1 MTAAPPQ
8 VLLAHHLKVLK
19 LPTFLREYEKVAG
32 ECAREGVNHP
42 QYLLRL
48 AELELIDRERRL
60 VERRIREARFPAV
73 KSLDTFDFTAMPAL
87 NKPLVL
93 ELARCEFVVARDN
106 IVVLGNSGTGKTHIA
121 LALGL
126 AACQRGFSVAFATA
140 AGLVHQ
146 LQEARDE
153 RRLLRLQQNLA
164 TAKLLIVD
172 ELGYVPLSQTG
183 AELLFEVFSQRH
195 ERSSTLVTSNLPF
208 EEWTSVFGSERL
220 TGALLDRLTH
230 HVHILEMNGE
240 SYRLKHSKARRQRQ
254 LAQESGVVVDPSTGE
269 ILDP

>member
-1 MTAAPPQ
+1 MTATPPQ
-8 VLLAHHLKVLK
+8 VLLAHHLKTLK

-32 ECAREGVNHP
+32 ECAREGIDHP
-42 QYLLRL
+42 RYLLRL

-60 VERRIREARFPAV
+60 VERRIRDARFPAV
-73 KSLDTFDFTAMPAL
+73 KSLDTFDFTAMPSL

-106 IVVLGNSGTGKTHIA
+106 IIVLGNSGTGKTHIA

-126 AACQRGFSVAFATA
+126 AACQRGFSVTFVTA

-164 TAKLLIVD
+164 AAKLLIID
-172 ELGYVPLSQTG
+172 ELGMCRSPRPGRSCC
-183 AELLFEVFSQRH
+183 S
-195 ERSSTLVTSNLPF
+195 RSSASAMSAARPSSPPTCRS
-208 EEWTSVFGSERL
+208 R
-220 TGALLDRLTH
+220 
-230 HVHILEMNGE
+230 NGPAY
-240 SYRLKHSKARRQRQ
+240 SA
-254 LAQESGVVVDPSTGE
+254 PSA
-269 ILDP
+269 

>member
-8 VLLAHHLKVLK
+8 VLLAHHLKTLK

-32 ECAREGVNHP
+32 ECAREGADHP
-42 QYLLRL
+42 RYLLRL

-60 VERRIREARFPAV
+60 VERRIRDARFPAV
-73 KSLDTFDFTAMPAL
+73 KSLDTFDFTAMPASTSRWYWSWRAASSSL
-87 NKPLVL
+87 PATTSLCLAIAARGKPMWRWPWGWPPV
-93 ELARCEFVVARDN
+93 R
-106 IVVLGNSGTGKTHIA
+106 
-121 LALGL
+121 
-126 AACQRGFSVAFATA
+126 RGFPVTFVTA

-164 TAKLLIVD
+164 AVKLLIVD

-195 ERSSTLVTSNLPF
+195 ERSSTIVTSNLPF

-230 HVHILEMNGE
+230 HVHILEMNGD
-240 SYRLKHSKARRQRQ
+240 SYRLKHSKARRRRQ
-254 LAQESGVVVDPSTGE
+254 LARDAGLTVDPDTGE
-269 ILDP
+269 ITDV

>member
-1 MTAAPPQ
+1 MSAALPQ
-8 VLLAHHLKVLK
+8 VLLAHHLKTLK

-32 ECAREGVNHP
+32 ECAREGVDHP
-42 QYLLRL
+42 RYLLRL

-60 VERRIREARFPAV
+60 VERRIRDARFPAV
-73 KSLDTFDFTAMPAL
+73 KSPDTFDFAAMPTL
-87 NKPLVL
+87 NKPLVW
-93 ELARCEFVVARDN
+93 ELMRCEFVLARDN
-106 IVVLGNSGTGKTHIA
+106 IIVLGNSGTGKTHIA

-164 TAKLLIVD
+164 AAKLLIVD

-195 ERSSTLVTSNLPF
+195 ERSSTIVTSNLPF
-208 EEWTSVFGSERL
+208 EEWTSVFGSP
-220 TGALLDRLTH
+220 
-230 HVHILEMNGE
+230 
-240 SYRLKHSKARRQRQ
+240 RRHRQ
-254 LAQESGVVVDPSTGE
+254 VSGFRNR
-269 ILDP
+269 IW